1 MNRLEELAGI
11 LTESQT
17 TELNELDVSIVSSL
31 AKNIYS
37 DLKKQGKKV
46 GLEFQNQSLADKGK
60 AVSVGNTKEAGA
72 LMVWYS
78 VEWINVVGFDSEAE
92 AEELV
97 KKYSSDEIEG
107 KVGSVPGSKGFIAM
121 FNLKQE
127 KQRSKYN
134 TSTYKYDRAQNS
146 NDRKRVQEV
155 ASIPS
160 DVKNLGAAQTKAT
173 TVQNKAKMI
182 NNITEFPGAFENWF
196 NTLGFEPGKVS
207 KSSIRTQVDKVL
219 TNLGYK

>member
-1 MNRLEELAGI
+1 MNRLQQLAGI
-11 LTESQT
+11 LIESQT

-60 AVSVGNTKEAGA
+60 AISVGDTKEAGA

-97 KKYSSDEIEG
+97 KKYSSNEIEG

-146 NDRKRVQEV
+146 NDRKRVQEI

-160 DVKNLGAAQTKAT
+160 DVKNLGTAQTKAT
-173 TVQNKAKMI
+173 TVANKAKMI
-182 NNITEFPGAFENWF
+182 NNIQEFPGAFENWF
-196 NTLGFEPGKVS
+196 GTLGLEPGKIS
-207 KSSIRTQVDKVL
+207 KSAIRSAVEKSL

>member
-1 MNRLEELAGI
+1 MNRLQELAGI
-11 LTESQT
+11 LIESQT

-97 KKYSSDEIEG
+97 KKYSSNEIEG

-146 NDRKRVQEV
+146 NDRKRVQEITN
-155 ASIPS
+155 IPS
-160 DVKNLGAAQTKAT
+160 DVKNLGTAQTKAT
-173 TVQNKAKMI
+173 TVANKAKMI
-182 NNITEFPGAFENWF
+182 NNIQEFPGAFENWF
-196 NTLGFEPGKVS
+196 GTLGFEPGKIS
-207 KSSIRTQVDKVL
+207 KSAIRSAVEKSL

>member
-1 MNRLEELAGI
+1 MNRLQELAGI
-11 LTESQT
+11 LIESQT

-60 AVSVGNTKEAGA
+60 AISVGNTKEAGA

-97 KKYSSDEIEG
+97 KKYSSNEIEG

-134 TSTYKYDRAQNS
+134 TNTYKYDRAQNS
-146 NDRKRVQEV
+146 NDRKRVQEL
-155 ASIPS
+155 ANIPS
-160 DVKNLGAAQTKAT
+160 DVAALGKAQTTAT
-173 TVQNKAKMI
+173 TVTNKAKTI
-182 NNITEFPGAFENWF
+182 NNIQEFPGAFEGWF
-196 NTLGFEPGKVS
+196 KTLGFQPGKIS
-207 KSSIRTQVDKVL
+207 KSAVRMEVEKVL
-219 TNLGYK
+219 TKLGYK